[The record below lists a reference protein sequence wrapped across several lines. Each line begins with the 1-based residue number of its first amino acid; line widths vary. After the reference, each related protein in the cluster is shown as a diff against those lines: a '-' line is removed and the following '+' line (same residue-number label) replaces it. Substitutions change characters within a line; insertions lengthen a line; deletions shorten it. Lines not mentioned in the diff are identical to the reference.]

1 MKTYCCAG
9 LLTLTLLLGALT
21 GCAPRESTP
30 AAQPAAPPAAIRYE
44 SHLAAGGIPP
54 PGATLH
60 NPHAGDAAMARSGAQ
75 LFTAMNCDGCHGG
88 DATGGIGPNL
98 GDGRWRYGGSDA
110 EIFSSIFYGR
120 PKGMPAFGGV
130 IGVDGAWILVSYLK
144 SLPKPD
150 VVSTQSWIEP
160 EAAESHLTKNSAT
173 AVAAQTTIGDTGS
186 KPAGGTSDL
195 EPLMR
200 QDGCAACHAENNK
213 IVGPAFRDIAA
224 KYRGQKGA
232 EQKLVASA
240 RNGSVGVW
248 GAIPMPPNSSV
259 NDDDLHFIVKQLLS
273 LK

>member
-1 MKTYCCAG
+1 VKTYCHGG
-9 LLTLTLLLGALT
+9 LLTLTLLLGALM

-44 SHLAAGGIPP
+44 SHLAAGGILP

-60 NPHAGDAAMARSGAQ
+60 DPHAGDAAVARSGAQ

-88 DATGGIGPNL
+88 DATGGVGPNL

-160 EAAESHLTKNSAT
+160 PGAESHLTKNSAT
-173 AVAAQTTIGDTGS
+173 AVAAQTNRGNTGS
-186 KPAGGTSDL
+186 KPAGRTSDL
-195 EPLMR
+195 ETLMR
-200 QDGCAACHAENNK
+200 QDGCAACHADNK
-213 IVGPAFRDIAA
+213 KMVGPAFRDIAA

-240 RNGSVGVW
+240 RNGGVGVW
-248 GAIPMPPNSSV
+248 GTTPMPPNSAV
-259 NDDDLHFIVKQLLS
+259 NDDELHLIVKQLLL